1 MKDVYKGARL
11 EGLEPGKTYVRYEN
25 VYVPHNDNGL
35 ELLDY
40 YIEAFKKNCC
50 SFLVSL

>member
-1 MKDVYKGARL
+1 MKDVYKDARF
-11 EGLEPGKTYVRYEN
+11 EGLEPGKTYDRNEN
-25 VYVPHNDNGL
+25 VYVTHNDNGC